1 MRRRRFITSLASV
14 VVLPVVARAQQT
26 VTPVIGILG
35 IGSPDVYK
43 SYLAAFRQG
52 LNETGYVEDQNVAIE
67 YRWGNGDFNRMPAL
81 TSDLVNRQVDV
92 IVAGA
97 STGIAKAATTKI
109 PIVGFSNGD
118 PVKYGL
124 VASYNR
130 PGGNVTIINLL
141 TYALGPKR
149 FELLRELLPNSKIIA
164 VLANPNNPD
173 PEAKTDLREV
183 EAAARRVG
191 QELSILNAGSE
202 RDFEPAFTVMSQQG
216 AAGLLVMADPFFNNQ
231 RSNLV
236 ALAQRHSIPAM
247 YEWHEFAVAG
257 GLMSYGGSLP
267 DAYRQMGI
275 YAGKILKGAK
285 PADLPVIEAVKIELV
300 LNLKT
305 AKALNLNFPITLLGL
320 ADEVIE

>member
-1 MRRRRFITSLASV
+1 M

-124 VASYNR
+124 V
-130 PGGNVTIINLL
+130 
-141 TYALGPKR
+141 
-149 FELLRELLPNSKIIA
+149 LREA
-164 VLANPNNPD
+164 VDNEGP
-173 PEAKTDLREV
+173 
-183 EAAARRVG
+183 
-191 QELSILNAGSE
+191 
-202 RDFEPAFTVMSQQG
+202 
-216 AAGLLVMADPFFNNQ
+216 
-231 RSNLV
+231 
-236 ALAQRHSIPAM
+236 
-247 YEWHEFAVAG
+247 
-257 GLMSYGGSLP
+257 
-267 DAYRQMGI
+267 
-275 YAGKILKGAK
+275 
-285 PADLPVIEAVKIELV
+285 
-300 LNLKT
+300 
-305 AKALNLNFPITLLGL
+305 
-320 ADEVIE
+320 